1 MHKFNWDDLR
11 FVLAVADTGSVNA
24 AAKALGV
31 NHATVLRRI
40 ASFEEASGGP
50 VFERS
55 ASGYRL
61 RPDRAPVIEAARLA
75 AQHVRSV
82 EVLMRGGSAGS
93 GTVLRLTSTDSLCQ
107 TLLAW
112 IFPALSRRLLP
123 DSLTYVVSN
132 PHLDMAR
139 LSADLSVRPA
149 MSLTDDL
156 TGHEIGRMGFALYH
170 REGASGG
177 GAGWLG
183 LSGALSRSIPARW
196 MAEHVDTS
204 KVIATADSFCALSEI
219 AATTEAR
226 VILPCVLGDG
236 HPELKRDT
244 DLMMP
249 DFSVPLWVACHR
261 DVAGS
266 DRIKRC
272 MEAITRLARPHADR
286 LRGTLPSQ
294 PLRQDQT
301 SGKRTLPI

>member
-1 MHKFNWDDLR
+1 MHNLNWDDLR

-55 ASGYRL
+55 STGYRL

-82 EVLMRGGSAGS
+82 EVLMRGGTAGS

-156 TGHEIGRMGFALYH
+156 NGHEIGRMGFASYV
-170 REGASGG
+170 RAGVSQD

-196 MAEHVDTS
+196 MSENVDPS
-204 KVIATADSFCALSEI
+204 EIQATADSFCALTEI
-219 AATTEAR
+219 AAVTGAR
-226 VILPCVLGDG
+226 VILPCVLGDS
-236 HPELKRDT
+236 HPALTRDQST
-244 DLMMP
+244 AVP
-249 DFSVPLWVACHR
+249 DFSVPVWVACHR

-266 DRIKRC
+266 DRIKNC
-272 MEAITRLARPHADR
+272 MEVITRLARPHADR
-286 LRGTLPSQ
+286 LRGTLPDKPSRRAQ
-294 PLRQDQT
+294 A
-301 SGKRTLPI
+301 S